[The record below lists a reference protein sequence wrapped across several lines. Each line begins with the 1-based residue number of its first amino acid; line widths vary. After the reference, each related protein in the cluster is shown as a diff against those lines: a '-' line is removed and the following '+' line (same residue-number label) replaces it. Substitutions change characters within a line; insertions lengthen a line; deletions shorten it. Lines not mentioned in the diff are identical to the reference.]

1 MIKYYCNRCG
11 NQIKKSDVLLV
22 QTQASDGV
30 KSAYHFCRKC
40 SGSVI
45 KLLAE
50 PANENGD
57 DRVSEQVVSE
67 ECADDVTTYE
77 TPNPVDVEFAKTA
90 AMRPRGVDRTRMPD
104 PMAECK
110 ASDGRDVTE
119 IFDNNVSVMYM
130 ERMPEDLA
138 MRYLVPY
145 VPDPLSVRLNMVETF
160 SMLIS
165 FYRGNSA
172 VYLRQKYHLASQQV
186 FTKLCSYVS
195 MRAYERW
202 FSPIPELINS
212 DGVKIDQGAVL
223 AAVQAM
229 NSYKDILSDTQI
241 DDKRQLFSILE
252 YYLCFNLSEQVR
264 DKYISDAGGE

>member
-22 QTQASDGV
+22 QTQASNGV
-30 KSAYHFCRKC
+30 KFAYHFCKKC

-50 PANENGD
+50 LADVKKEGP
-57 DRVSEQVVSE
+57 VSEQVASG
-67 ECADDVTTYE
+67 ECFNE
-77 TPNPVDVEFAKTA
+77 TPNPVDDEFAKTA
-90 AMRPRGVDRTRMPD
+90 AMRPRGVDRTRMPE

-130 ERMPEDLA
+130 ERIPEDLA

-145 VPDPLSVRLNMVETF
+145 APEPISIRLNMVETF
-160 SMLIS
+160 SLLIS
-165 FYRGNSA
+165 FYRGISA
-172 VYLRQKYHLASQQV
+172 AYLPQKYHLTSQQV

-202 FSPIPELINS
+202 FSPIPELTNRN
-212 DGVKIDQGAVL
+212 GVRIDQGAVL

-229 NSYKDILSDTQI
+229 KPYKDILADTQI
-241 DDKRQLFSILE
+241 DDKQQLFSILE
-252 YYLCFNLSEQVR
+252 YYLCLNLSKQVR